1 METSSK
7 KALRCFLAARD
18 AGFRLGGSAG
28 IRPDLGAFVFELND
42 STLAMDL
49 IDLYRRDVDGP
60 PFELAVVE
68 AVELT
73 VSELVLARRD
83 IRRALSI
90 GRNLSSDDY
99 RSDDETFRAI
109 GACAIK
115 LEELE
120 AELLHEVSAVNFETE
135 PQTSNPYLTRVAS
148 LPEVPAP
155 RSRKDAIERLL
166 HIVERHRLMFL
177 YFAGATRINP
187 SQLGGRTGI
196 RERVLHQDVRGYDAF
211 MKAVD
216 SDGNF
221 LFQHRDFLDRY
232 ADEAVSQFG
241 PGEGCKPDGDKATY
255 PYWSI
260 DDFGGSYLEESAD
273 AVFEAVARLKEFDSS
288 EDAEQLADQCLGVA
302 RDRNSPR
309 WYSCVIIRWI
319 YLYELD
325 KAIAEIKRNFAR
337 CSAASVSDPGKPT
350 TEQSEPIDTDL
361 FYLSALI
368 EEGVYN
374 HDPFLNG
381 ECPDDPDFLPV
392 SSSRDY
398 FFAVKGKELADRL
411 IALFDHDVKPKVE
424 TGGESITRVTFAA
437 TPTHEKNDHERF
449 LIDEDIEEA
458 QKTVARQHHA
468 WRVKQGLRIVDGK
481 IVAGHEWASE
491 RPPLASNLVLASTL
505 YDQAQRWVERF
516 EAVRRRRGTD
526 NSESTIGDVNAGG
539 EEEKTSPEMLRVLLP
554 TAITATIAIRDLQRI
569 RRYYPDV
576 IPVEEAEAMQESL
589 FADLTAAIENSHLR
603 PLLSEPHFP
612 ASDDPEADMKLSGVM
627 AVLALNHPSFTADPS
642 SEAEMAAALEAT
654 CSEAQRK
661 AVGSVGT
668 ITTRLIHAM
677 LYDCRTPN
685 PAADGRFKEPGRF
698 LQMLGKY
705 WGFLRS
711 IVMDAT
717 SSMLSMQPHPLTPMI
732 MNFHERIKTCLNEMS
747 ERCDTKEV
755 QKAIATLVDIVLSS
769 EPDELQM
776 AEEWT
781 LGRVGLVDQFIEK
794 TRLNWG
800 AKTYPLT
807 YPEEL
812 SLSQADRALD
822 ELRGRIKKAT
832 TRWLSQAPSPSAS
845 NEEKPQSPV
854 AASAEKTSTD
864 PVATT
869 AFTFREHPEE
879 PISHTVARL
888 TAAEVVSIC
897 EQWQEEAIQRVAG
910 STNLGDST
918 WDEFCEILAVLAEQR
933 GYASGPLVGFQS
945 ACGSHGIPPIGDLAT
960 HSRPAVDLVTA
971 IEHWANSR
979 LNASA
984 GDDDLELSVTQLV
997 ILKAVFDLGATCRSK
1012 KVTCPK
1018 IAKKTGMG
1026 DDSRLRTELSHLRQL
1041 KLLGGPKRTS
1051 GYWLTEE
1058 GIAVV
1063 DGRASE
1069 VVRS

>member
-1 METSSK
+1 MSTIPQ
-7 KALRCFLAARD
+7 RTCFIVAANPEYRFGD
-18 AGFRLGGSAG
+18 TAT
-28 IRPDLGAFVFELND
+28 IRPDLGAFVYELSD
-42 STLAMDL
+42 VAIADDL
-49 IDLYRRDVDGP
+49 LELYRRDVGEP
-60 PFELAVVE
+60 AFALTAVE
-68 AVELT
+68 ASE
-73 VSELVLARRD
+73 VSAPELVLARRE
-83 IRRALSI
+83 IRRAISI
-90 GRNLSSDDY
+90 GQNLSSDDY
-99 RSDDETFRAI
+99 RSSDATFRAI
-109 GACAIK
+109 GACAVK

-120 AELLHEVSAVNFETE
+120 SELRHELSAAESETDR
-135 PQTSNPYLTRVAS
+135 PTPNPFSTRVGT

-155 RSRKDAIERLL
+155 RSRKEAIERLL
-166 HIVERHRLMFL
+166 HIVERHRLLFL
-177 YFAGATRINP
+177 FFAGAIRINP
-187 SQLGGRTGI
+187 GQLGGRTGI
-196 RERVLHQDVRGYDAF
+196 RERVLHEDVRGYDAF
-211 MKAVD
+211 MKSVD
-216 SDGNF
+216 PDGNF

-232 ADEAVSQFG
+232 ADEAVTQFG
-241 PGEGCKPDGDKATY
+241 PGEGWKPKGDGATH

-260 DDFGGSYLEESAD
+260 DDVGASYIEESAD
-273 AVFEAVARLKEFDSS
+273 SIFEAVARLQEFDSS
-288 EDAEQLADQCLGVA
+288 EEMQQLADQCLGIA
-302 RDRNSPR
+302 RDRNNPR
-309 WYSCVIIRWI
+309 WYSCVIVRWI

-325 KAIAEIKRNFAR
+325 QTIAEIKRKLVR
-337 CSAASVSDPGKPT
+337 CSVGSVSSPTKPT
-350 TEQSEPIDTDL
+350 AEQSEAVDNTL
-361 FYLSALI
+361 FYLSVFV

-374 HDPFLNG
+374 HDPILNG
-381 ECPDDPDFLPV
+381 ECPEDPTFLPI
-392 SSSRDY
+392 SSNRDY
-398 FFAVKGKELADRL
+398 FFAAEGNELADRL
-411 IALFDHDVKPKVE
+411 IALFNHDVKPKVE

-437 TPTHEKNDHERF
+437 TPAHERNDHERF

-458 QKTVARQHHA
+458 QEVVARQHHS

-481 IVAGHEWASE
+481 IVAGHEWASK
-491 RPPLASNLVLASTL
+491 RPPLASNLILVSTL
-505 YDQAQRWVERF
+505 HDQAQRWVERL
-516 EAVRRRRGTD
+516 EAVRRRRGAD
-526 NSESTIGDVNAGG
+526 NAESTTGGANADG

-569 RRYYPDV
+569 RRSYPDV

-589 FADLTAAIENSHLR
+589 FADLTAALENSHLR

-627 AVLALNHPSFTADPS
+627 AVLALNHPNFTADPS

-698 LQMLGKY
+698 LQMFGKY

-717 SSMLSMQPHPLTPMI
+717 NSMLSMRPHPLTPMI

-755 QKAIATLVDIVLSS
+755 QETIATLVDIVLSS

-812 SLSQADRALD
+812 SLSQANRALA
-822 ELRGRIKKAT
+822 EHRGRIKKVTA
-832 TRWLSQAPSPSAS
+832 RWLSQPQLPSAS
-845 NEEKPQSPV
+845 NEDKTQSPV
-854 AASAEKTSTD
+854 VASAEKTTKD
-864 PVATT
+864 EAATT
-869 AFTFREHPEE
+869 VFTFREHPEE
-879 PISHTVARL
+879 PVAHTVARL
-888 TAAEVVSIC
+888 TPAEVLRIC
-897 EQWQEEAIQRVAG
+897 EQWQDEAIQRVAG
-910 STNLGDST
+910 NKVLGDST
-918 WDEFCEILAVLAEQR
+918 WGEYCEILAVLAEQR
-933 GYASGPLVGFQS
+933 GYPSGPIVGFQS
-945 ACGSHGIPPIGDLAT
+945 ACGSHGIPATDDLAA

-971 IEHWANSR
+971 VEHWANSR
-979 LNASA
+979 LNAGA
-984 GDDDLELSVTQLV
+984 GDDDLDLSVTQLV

-1012 KVTCPK
+1012 KVTCPR
-1018 IAKKTGMG
+1018 IAKKTGMS